1 MKSLTENLDKVKQQL
16 ATHENELTMKLEAQ
30 KKEMEAKLIEL
41 QTKGDTLRQKTEEQ
55 HEHEKEE
62 IEKLLNKKIEE
73 IEKQLGLEK
82 ELSQTLK
89 QEMDKQQVAAE
100 KKIEQA
106 LETVDLQT
114 KKADDCTKSLQDYRL
129 VSSNLTV

>member
-1 MKSLTENLDKVKQQL
+1 
-16 ATHENELTMKLEAQ
+16 MKLEAQ
-30 KKEMEAKLIEL
+30 KKEMEAKLIKL
-41 QTKGDTLRQKTEEQ
+41 QTEGDTLRQKTEEQ

-89 QEMDKQQVAAE
+89 QEMDEQQVTAE

-129 VSSNLTV
+129 VSSDLTV